1 MELINGIEVSKFIE
15 KDYPGYDKKL
25 IAKYGA
31 KSYFK
36 QIMIDG
42 FFHADPHPGN
52 MMITEDKK
60 LCYIDEGMMG
70 ILDDDFREN
79 LAELIILLINGNTDN
94 IINQLIYMDIITV
107 SQNTPDLKA
116 DINDLLNRYYGSIV
130 IY

>member
-1 MELINGIEVSKFIE
+1 MEILSKNFRKIPYIHIPKTYDEYCTKKIITMELINGIEVSKFIE
-15 KDYPGYDKKL
+15 KDYSGYDKKL

-79 LAELIILLINGNTDN
+79 L
-94 IINQLIYMDIITV
+94 V
-107 SQNTPDLKA
+107 S
-116 DINDLLNRYYGSIV
+116 
-130 IY
+130 